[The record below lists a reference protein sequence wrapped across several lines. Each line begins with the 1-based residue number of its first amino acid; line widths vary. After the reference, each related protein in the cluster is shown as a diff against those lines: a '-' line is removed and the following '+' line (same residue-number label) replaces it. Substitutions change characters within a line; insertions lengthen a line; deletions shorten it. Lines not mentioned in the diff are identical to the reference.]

1 MIHGNQIRFMK
12 FIITILFFLL
22 PIAIFSQVK
31 QDSTKSNQLEEV
43 KLESSRY
50 NKSKRNN
57 SQQIQSI
64 GIKEIEFQ
72 NGQTTAD
79 ILSNSG
85 KIAVQ
90 KSQQGGGSPILRGF
104 ESSRI
109 LLLVDGVRMN
119 NLIFRSGHLQNI
131 ITVDENMIEGIDVLF
146 GPSST
151 AFGSDAL
158 GGAIN
163 IQTKKPKLLSE
174 NNTRKFGVNLNTRYA
189 TVNKEKSIHFD
200 LNYSGNKWATLTS
213 FSINDFDNLKMGSKR
228 NGKNVFFGSRPFY
241 VQTIN
246 NTDVLVSN
254 TNPLIQK
261 FSGYKQYNAMQKVL
275 FQPNDNT
282 QHLLNL
288 QFSTSSD
295 IPRYDRL
302 TDQTNSGD
310 LKSAVWNYG
319 PQKRVL
325 AGYKLTKDNIFKNH
339 NLSFGANYQNFE
351 ESRITRDFGKS
362 SQTSRIEKVAVY
374 SMNADF
380 KTKIGKGELLYGVET
395 FYDILNST
403 ANRLDIE
410 TGVKSTASTRYP
422 DGDNHTFRND
432 VFATYTADLSQK
444 TNYNLGVRAGM
455 IYLKSTIND
464 NSFFNF
470 PVKEISQKNFTY
482 SGAAGIVNNPTKNIK
497 IAFNLATGFRVPN
510 IDDLSKIFDS
520 EPGTLI
526 VPNPNIKPEKTITG
540 DINFTL
546 FNSKGFEFE
555 NTIYYT
561 RLYDAIITDDFTFN
575 GQPEIDYEGQQSRI
589 LANQNLGKANIF
601 GYSTAI
607 KVNMTKKF
615 SFYGTF
621 NFTYGR
627 VEAENG
633 EIPLDHIPPIYG
645 KTGFNFENKWLNLD
659 LFMLYNGKKYL
670 EDYAD
675 NGEDNLQYAPA
686 NGMPAWQ
693 TYNFKTAVSA
703 IKDLTIYSG
712 IENILDIQYRTFAS
726 GINAAGQNFY
736 LGLKYKI

>member
-1 MIHGNQIRFMK
+1 MRF
-12 FIITILFFLL
+12 ILTILLFLSSFAL
-22 PIAIFSQVK
+22 FSQVK
-31 QDSTKSNQLEEV
+31 KDSTQPNQLEEV

-57 SQQIQSI
+57 SQQLQSI
-64 GIKEIEFQ
+64 GLKEIEFQ

-79 ILSNSG
+79 VLSNGG
-85 KIAVQ
+85 KIAIQ

-131 ITVDENMIEGIDVLF
+131 ITVDENMIESIDALF

-163 IQTKKPKLLSE
+163 IQTKKPKLFSE
-174 NNTRKFGVNLNTRYA
+174 KNNKKFGIHFNSRYSFI
-189 TVNKEKSIHFD
+189 NKEKSNHID
-200 LNYSGNKWATLTS
+200 LNYSGNKWASLTS
-213 FSINDFDNLKMGSKR
+213 FSINDFDDLKMGSKR
-228 NGKNVFFGSRPFY
+228 NGKNAFFGSRPFY
-241 VQTIN
+241 VETIN
-246 NTDVLVSN
+246 NTDLVVRN
-254 TNPLIQK
+254 TNPLLQK
-261 FSGYKQYNAMQKVL
+261 FSGYTQYNAMQKVL
-275 FQPNDNT
+275 FQPNNAT
-282 QHLLNL
+282 QHLLNV
-288 QFSTSSD
+288 QYSTSSD

-302 TDQTNSGD
+302 TDITNTGN

-319 PQKRVL
+319 PQKRIL
-325 AGYKLTKDNIFKNH
+325 AGYKLTKESIFKNQ

-351 ESRITRDFGKS
+351 ESRITRDFGKN

-380 KTKIGKGELLYGVET
+380 KTKIGKGELLYGMET
-395 FYDILNST
+395 FYDDLKSS
-403 ANRLDIE
+403 ANRLDIQ
-410 TGVKSTASTRYP
+410 TGIKSSASTRYP
-422 DGDNHTFRND
+422 DGENYTLRND
-432 VFATYTADLSQK
+432 FFATYFAYLSPK
-444 TNYNLGVRAGM
+444 TNYNLGFRAGL
-455 IYLKSTIND
+455 IHLKSTIND

-470 PVKEISQKNFTY
+470 PVQKINQKNFTY

-555 NTIYYT
+555 NTLYYT

-575 GQPEIDYEGQQSRI
+575 GLSEINYEGQQSRI
-589 LANQNLGKANIF
+589 LANQNLGRATIF
-601 GYSTAI
+601 GYSTAVKI
-607 KVNMTKKF
+607 NMTKKF

-627 VEAENG
+627 VETKNNEM
-633 EIPLDHIPPIYG
+633 PLDHIPPIYG

-659 LFMLYNGKKYL
+659 LFMLYNGKKHL

-675 NGEDNLQYAPA
+675 NGEDNLQYAPK

-703 IKDLTIYSG
+703 LKELTIYSG
-712 IENILDIQYRTFAS
+712 VENILNIQYRTFAS
-726 GINAAGQNFY
+726 GINAPGKIFY